1 MSRLYADGSTEFV
14 CQKPLGAKHLPTAEP
29 QSRRYSR
36 KCFAPTPRRGHG
48 PNVLWSDLVVFQV
61 SSYTK
66 EQLLVSSLPHEERR
80 MAKKQSA
87 VQLTPAERHELEMV
101 VTRGKKSA
109 REITRARTLLL
120 AQDGRRVTAIAQTL
134 GVSRGTLYNVV
145 KRYKR
150 KKTRTPLVEVLKDEP
165 RSGRPFKLGTR
176 VEAKVTMLAC
186 SDPPAGRSRWTLH
199 LLADKLVT

>member
-1 MSRLYADGSTEFV
+1 MGLQA
-14 CQKPLGAKHLPTAEP
+14 AKSFRTVATAC
-29 QSRRYSR
+29 
-36 KCFAPTPRRGHG
+36 KIA
-48 PNVLWSDLVVFQV
+48 LVVFQV

-87 VQLTPAERHELEMV
+87 VQLTPAERHELEMF

-134 GVSRGTLYNVV
+134 GVSRGTIYNVV

-150 KKTRTPLVEVLKDEP
+150 KKTRPPLVEVLKDEP